1 METDT
6 EVEEETDEEEDV
18 RTSSNSSRC
27 KTLPIIAPVV
37 RENTAGRMERVYTQ
51 EVNAQQ
57 KQKSTKTLLLRLVI
71 VVVSALIHLSS
82 AFS

>member
-27 KTLPIIAPVV
+27 KTLPIIASVV
-37 RENTAGRMERVYTQ
+37 RENTAGRMERMHTQ

-57 KQKSTKTLLLRLVI
+57 KQKATKKKQPFPT
-71 VVVSALIHLSS
+71 
-82 AFS
+82 